1 MFAYVGELLLLYVGY
16 WFLILC
22 LCDGF
27 VFGRSCLL
35 LGIGLIVDIDCADV
49 LCGLW
54 SCLLACICLLGLF
67 DLIVLFCI
75 WAV

>member
-1 MFAYVGELLLLYVGY
+1 M
-16 WFLILC
+16 
-22 LCDGF
+22 
-27 VFGRSCLL
+27 FGRSCLL